1 MCWFSKN
8 KLNYDLTHVAEKMSK
23 TKKLKSLSEQLKDLS
38 TPQPVSY
45 HPDQEDQDDL
55 TAAKVVD
62 FSYEEEPWSLQKG
75 TKVVEEFDDDP
86 KYSGRAISRRD
97 LQDSEGVLYV
107 PLGVFAR
114 STACFLIRINWC
126 RPVIIPI
133 INLDCDH
140 NFLCL
145 ESNDEVDEQLSDDDQ
160 EQSEGVDSDEES
172 DQSDAEEGDH
182 MSDSD
187 EPETPSQDQPQHSI
201 ATISLASLQ
210 EDIEKGKAAKHQ
222 LGKYC

>member
-1 MCWFSKN
+1 MNSELCAGWFSKN
-8 KLNYDLTHVAEKMSK
+8 KLNHVAEKMSK
-23 TKKLKSLSEQLKDLS
+23 AKKLKSLSEQLKDLS

-97 LQDSEGVLYV
+97 LQDSEGD
-107 PLGVFAR
+107 
-114 STACFLIRINWC
+114 TQW
-126 RPVIIPI
+126 PVIIPI

-140 NFLCL
+140 NFLCV

-160 EQSEGVDSDEES
+160 EQSEGVDSDEEP

-182 MSDSD
+182 TSDSD
-187 EPETPSQDQPQHSI
+187 EPETPSQDQPQHSV

-222 LGKYC
+222 LGMYCCTIVHNCTI